1 MELHSNKY
9 ISSCW
14 TPLCFTLE
22 MYDDEDDMMMIVVE
36 RESKQSITY
45 AVCVFLGKKIFFSLS
60 LYYYLKVYK
69 KTRIL

>member
-1 MELHSNKY
+1 
-9 ISSCW
+9 
-14 TPLCFTLE
+14 
-22 MYDDEDDMMMIVVE
+22 MYDDEHDMMMIVVE
-36 RESKQSITY
+36 RESEQSITY